1 MQRLRK
7 EEGES
12 EGKGTRGKEEGE
24 EGEGGSRG
32 RQRVNEENVNSPSL
46 P

>member
-1 MQRLRK
+1 MERK